1 MKKIELR
8 DIEKVSGIYDLVKDS
23 VKVVRKELGIVLK
36 ILFWEKMNG
45 KTMY

>member
-8 DIEKVSGIYDLVKDS
+8 EIEKVSDIYDLVKDS
-23 VKVVRKELGIVLK
+23 VKVVRKELRIVLK